1 MPFPDSTYPSVLRG
15 YDKRQS
21 ERLAA
26 AAPDLLAACRRLL
39 YQGMDRFP
47 CYCNDKWVCDQP
59 PCDNCVAAAAL
70 AKAEGQ

>member
-26 AAPDLLAACRRLL
+26 AAPDLLAALRRCEEL
-39 YQGMDRFP
+39 
-47 CYCNDKWVCDQP
+47 CNEIWQETGDHEFMHASD
-59 PCDNCVAAAAL
+59 AAREAI
-70 AKAEGQ
+70 AKAEGK

>member
-26 AAPDLLAACRRLL
+26 AAPDLLRELKNLL
-39 YQGMDRFP
+39 VEWEEAIAYEPDYMHLGDPAR
-47 CYCNDKWVCDQP
+47 K
-59 PCDNCVAAAAL
+59 AI
-70 AKAEGQ
+70 AKAEGK